1 MTHCSTSYIIFLLEV
16 YMRCCIDNDEIDL
29 SKENYTYR
37 YVDYKYP
44 FQTFNVENSDY
55 YDDDRIE
62 KRNDNR
68 YEKKAAISM
77 REAVFYKKLKDIFDK
92 EYIVQFQIPL
102 SSVIVKTSEHRYQ
115 NELYRI
121 VDFALLSKDNYKP
134 VILIELNDPSHNEPR
149 RQYRDIKVKELCAKA
164 GIKLLTFWTSYENKP
179 EYIEKR
185 IRQEIDRL

>member
-1 MTHCSTSYIIFLLEV
+1 
-16 YMRCCIDNDEIDL
+16 MRCCIDNDEIDL

>member
-1 MTHCSTSYIIFLLEV
+1 MADC
-16 YMRCCIDNDEIDL
+16 M
-29 SKENYTYR
+29 
-37 YVDYKYP
+37 
-44 FQTFNVENSDY
+44 
-55 YDDDRIE
+55 DDDVDLEEELKKDKE
-62 KRNDNR
+62 KTTNSRSSRSATKSKSTRNAEVAAN
-68 YEKKAAISM
+68 YNEKATMTASEI
-77 REAVFYKKLKDIFDK
+77 AFYKKLKDIFDK

-102 SSVIVKTSEHRYQ
+102 SSVIAKTSEHRYQ